1 MTNIVLGGAIGKTT
15 STIQANKA
23 KGKAFEDNTGTS
35 LKGDHD
41 NVEVVPEITVKTD
54 KGTKTRIDFIAKDNQ
69 GGCKLVECKSSG
81 TAPLTKN
88 QQKAFPEIEQSGAT
102 VVGKGKGKGSFTNGT
117 RIEPT
122 KVEIIRPEN

>member
-1 MTNIVLGGAIGKTT
+1 MGCPKRKRNVFLKLVQ
-15 STIQANKA
+15 IQ
-23 KGKAFEDNTGTS
+23 S
-35 LKGDHD
+35 
-41 NVEVVPEITVKTD
+41 
-54 KGTKTRIDFIAKDNQ
+54 IAKDNQ

-102 VVGKGKGKGSFTNGT
+102 VVGKGKGSFTNGT
-117 RIEPT
+117 RIETT